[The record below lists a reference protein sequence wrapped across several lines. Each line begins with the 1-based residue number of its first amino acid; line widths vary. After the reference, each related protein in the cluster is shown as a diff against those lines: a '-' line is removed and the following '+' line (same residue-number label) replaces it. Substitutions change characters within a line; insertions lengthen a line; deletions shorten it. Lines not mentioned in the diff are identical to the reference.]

1 MIFIPYFRQELVF
14 IGTNLVK
21 DQLIKDLEECLLTEE
36 EMIQGTYVCTCVSIL
51 LCCVMLCYV
60 VWYNMCIIEL

>member
-1 MIFIPYFRQELVF
+1 MIIFIPYSRQELVF

-36 EMIQGTYVCTCVSIL
+36 EMIQGTYVR
-51 LCCVMLCYV
+51 
-60 VWYNMCIIEL
+60 MC